1 MLFRSSNQVSQ
12 CVRKLNPVLLLIIFS
27 VLIFL
32 VRKVFFPQYTDDMLI
47 SALQGLLAQLG
58 LLSVVYLLLGFV
70 VCAFFFIPVLMPL
83 CILCGA
89 FYGPVQGSVV
99 ALAGI
104 TLGCVATTVSVRR
117 VFRGMGRVVMDN
129 PEYKNLLVKLTH
141 HGVVVV
147 LLVRLAFVVPY
158 ILQNILLA
166 LTNISI
172 ARLTLLTLLGGI
184 PGAVSDSFLGAG
196 LVSLGN
202 TGLYG
207 AMVMVPVVVLYLV
220 NAQVS
225 YLRRKHGLAEDT
237 DLPSYTSR

>member
-104 TLGCVATTVSVRR
+104 TLGCVATTLSVRR
-117 VFRGMGRVVMDN
+117 VFRGMGRVVMDK

-225 YLRRKHGLAEDT
+225 
-237 DLPSYTSR
+237 

>member
-12 CVRKLNPVLLLIIFS
+12 CVRKLNPVLLLMIFS

>member
-12 CVRKLNPVLLLIIFS
+12 CVRKLNPVLLLMIFS

-225 YLRRKHGLAEDT
+225 
-237 DLPSYTSR
+237 

>member
-12 CVRKLNPVLLLIIFS
+12 CVRKLNPVLLLMIFS

-117 VFRGMGRVVMDN
+117 VFRGMGRVVMEH

-172 ARLTLLTLLGGI
+172 ARLTLLTLLGG
-184 PGAVSDSFLGAG
+184 FR
-196 LVSLGN
+196 
-202 TGLYG
+202 
-207 AMVMVPVVVLYLV
+207 VPSVTVFWGPAWSAWATPACMALWSWYL
-220 NAQVS
+220 
-225 YLRRKHGLAEDT
+225 
-237 DLPSYTSR
+237 